1 MLDLIIKKATCL
13 LPHPDNSG
21 EVVEEQTDIGIK
33 AGKIKQIGSLYKAKS
48 AEEFSAA
55 GLYVLPGLI
64 DTQVHFR
71 EPGLEYKED
80 IYHGSLSAVKGGIT
94 AFFEMPNTLPPTA
107 KPEDLEKKICLAEK
121 NSWCDFAFYLAAVQE
136 NQNFLN
142 EIEDRQACPG
152 VKIFLGHSTGN
163 LTLEDENSLN
173 NIFSKRRRI
182 TAIHSEDESRL
193 QSRKHLANKKPAH
206 ARNHP
211 LWRDPETCLISTKRV
226 VALARKYNTSIHIL
240 HISTKEEI
248 DFLVS
253 HKDIVSTE
261 VTPQHLSLQAPACYE
276 EYGSFVQ
283 MNPPIRDKNHKD
295 ALWKAVRSG
304 NIDIIGS
311 DHAPH
316 TIEEKQKT
324 YPESPSG
331 MPGTQTLLPL
341 MLDHANKGRLD
352 LKLLVRLLAH
362 NPAKRFKIKN
372 QGQIKEKYLAN
383 LTLVDLK
390 AKRRIEAGWL
400 ASKCGWSPFEG
411 WKITGWPMF
420 VFLHGKKVVAE
431 DEVLGSPSGRKIQF
445 HDVRNNDPV

>member
-1 MLDLIIKKATCL
+1 MFDLIIKKAICL
-13 LPHPDNSG
+13 LPHPNNPD
-21 EVVEEQTDIGIK
+21 EVIEEQADIGIK
-33 AGKIKQIGSLYKAKS
+33 EAKIKQIGSLYKAKS
-48 AEEFSAA
+48 VEEFSAE
-55 GLYVLPGLI
+55 GLHVLPGLI

-80 IYHGSLSAVKGGIT
+80 IYHGSLSAIKGGIT

-107 KPEDLEKKICLAEK
+107 KPEDLEEKICLAEK

-152 VKIFLGHSTGN
+152 VKIFLGRSTGK
-163 LTLEDENSLN
+163 LILEDESSLN

-193 QSRKHLANKKPAH
+193 RSREYLANTPPPH
-206 ARNHP
+206 PRNHP

-226 VALARKYNTSIHIL
+226 VALARKYNTPVHIL
-240 HISTKEEI
+240 HVSTKEEI
-248 DFLVS
+248 EFLVS
-253 HKDIVSTE
+253 HKDIVSVE
-261 VTPQHLSLQAPACYE
+261 VTPQHLSLKAPDCYE

-283 MNPPIRDKNHKD
+283 MNPPIRDKSHQD
-295 ALWKAVRSG
+295 ALWKALGSG
-304 NIDIIGS
+304 IIDIIGS

-341 MLDHANKGRLD
+341 MLDHVNKGKLN
-352 LKLLVRLLAH
+352 LKLLVKLLAH

-372 QGQIKEKYLAN
+372 QGRIKEGYLAN

-390 AKRRIEAGWL
+390 AKRQIEAEWL
-400 ASKCGWSPFEG
+400 ASKCAWSPFEG

-420 VFLHGKKVVAE
+420 VFLRGKKVVAE
-431 DEVLGSPSGRKIQF
+431 NEVLGSPCGCKVQF
-445 HDVRNNDPV
+445 HDVTKK